1 MFHCLFMHLE
11 EISLLDIN
19 NVVYMVALNYVYKP
33 PINSLKAFGKV
44 GVFVLYQQKGIERDT
59 NYG

>member
-1 MFHCLFMHLE
+1 MHLE

-19 NVVYMVALNYVYKP
+19 NVVYMVALHYVYKP